1 VNQVIAVLY
10 QPGAYGSFVSW
21 LIERTNEIRQRHEP
35 AIMDDPL
42 LPDGSS
48 HAYASFCKIKDDDDF
63 ISGLNEARWDITPW
77 HTKIYAGWPVARH
90 KHITPAFMRIQ
101 EWMTTF
107 DRMVYVSCDRDDDHY
122 LRYLRN
128 ETTMD
133 RDRWYGM
140 LGITSDDQLTDALLE
155 DLTQQPLLMHDPRM
169 VHIRMQDLL
178 SMDKDRLLGMVL
190 DRMGWPIC
198 DMELAADALVR
209 MRLAQQPQRLRLQRA
224 KDGDASSPAM
234 RAVRDAYQQR
244 KGN

>member
-1 VNQVIAVLY
+1 MNQVITVAY

-21 LIERTNEIRQRHEP
+21 LIERTNKIRMRHEP
-35 AIMDDPL
+35 VIMDDPL

-48 HAYASFCKIKDDDDF
+48 HAYASFCTIKDDDDF
-63 ISGLNEARWDITPW
+63 MAGLNEARWDIKPW

-90 KHITPAFMRIQ
+90 KQVTPAFMRIQ
-101 EWMTTF
+101 QWMTAF
-107 DRMVYVSCDRDDDHY
+107 DRLVYVSCDRDDDHY

-140 LGITSDDQLTDALLE
+140 LGIDDDQQLTDALLQ
-155 DLTQQPLLMHDPRM
+155 DLEQQPLLMHDPRM
-169 VHIRMQDLL
+169 LRIRMQDLL
-178 SMDKDRLLGMVL
+178 FTDKERFLRTVL

-198 DMELAADALVR
+198 DMELATDVLVR
-209 MRLAQQPQRLRLQRA
+209 MRLAQQPERLRLQHA
-224 KDGDASSPAM
+224 KDGDISSPAM
-234 RAVRDAYQQR
+234 RAVHDAYQQR